1 VNRVIHQ
8 AISSPAASPELPPKA
23 ILALKRCIVS
33 KFDSENW
40 DEVTYLIN
48 GKDIINSHPRLLRS
62 LSFGDD
68 DYPGCVLEVLGRLID
83 LDKGNFNI
91 LVDYCK
97 LQDWVQGK
105 DPQLF
110 EELFGHIHLSLSVTE
125 KVALDNSFN
134 LSKHIQRIRESI
146 ETDPELAVGSTKEM
160 LESVMKTVLMGFGDD
175 NCKEDLPKLL
185 KKVQKNLKLDPS
197 EVHESVKGSEI
208 VRRVLSNLGQVV
220 TGIYELRNIYG
231 TGHGKIRH
239 SGISPRHARLVV
251 GVGAALASLLS
262 KQMKY
267 ERQLLKRIN

>member
-1 VNRVIHQ
+1 MSRQVI
-8 AISSPAASPELPPKA
+8 SNPESLEIPPKA
-23 ILALKRCIVS
+23 VLALKRCIVS

-40 DEVTYLIN
+40 EEVTYLIN
-48 GKDIINSHPRLLRS
+48 GRDIINSHPRLLRS

-68 DYPGCVLEVLGRLID
+68 DYSGCVLEVLGQLID
-83 LDKGNFNI
+83 FDKDNFNI

-97 LQDWVQGK
+97 LQDWLR
-105 DPQLF
+105 DSNFQLF
-110 EELFGHIHLSLSVTE
+110 EELFGHIHPSLSATE
-125 KVALDNSFN
+125 KVALDSSFN

-160 LESVMKTVLMGFGDD
+160 LESVMKTVLMSFGDGD
-175 NCKEDLPKLL
+175 CKEDLPKLL

-197 EVHESVKGSEI
+197 EIHESVKGAEI

-231 TGHGKIRH
+231 TGHGKIRN

-251 GVGAALASLLS
+251 GVGAALASFLIETNEVRTPS
-262 KQMKY
+262 PKK
-267 ERQLLKRIN
+267 E

>member
-1 VNRVIHQ
+1 MNHQVISNSVN
-8 AISSPAASPELPPKA
+8 PEINPKA
-23 ILALKRCIVS
+23 VLALKRCMVS

-48 GKDIINSHPRLLRS
+48 GRDIINSHPRLLRS

-97 LQDWVQGK
+97 LHDWLRDQE
-105 DPQLF
+105 PQLF
-110 EELFGHIHLSLSVTE
+110 EELFGHIHPSISVTE

-146 ETDPELAVGSTKEM
+146 EADPELAVGSTKEM
-160 LESVMKTVLMGFGDD
+160 LESVMKTVLMRFGDGE
-175 NCKEDLPKLL
+175 CKEDLPKLL
-185 KKVQKNLKLDPS
+185 KKVQKKLKLDPS
-197 EVHESVKGSEI
+197 EIHESVKGAEI

-251 GVGAALASLLS
+251 GVGAALASFLIETSEIRMLGS
-262 KQMKY
+262 NKK
-267 ERQLLKRIN
+267 

>member
-1 VNRVIHQ
+1 MNRVIHQ
-8 AISSPAASPELPPKA
+8 AISSPAASPEIPPKA

-251 GVGAALASLLS
+251 GVGAALASFIIETNEIRTPAP
-262 KQMKY
+262 KK
-267 ERQLLKRIN
+267 N

>member
-1 VNRVIHQ
+1 MSHH
-8 AISSPAASPELPPKA
+8 AISNPLSPGISPKA
-23 ILALKRCIVS
+23 VLALKRCIVS

-48 GKDIINSHPRLLRS
+48 DRDIINSHPKLLRS

-68 DYPGCVLEVLGRLID
+68 DYSGCVLGVLRQLID
-83 LDKGNFNI
+83 LDKKNFDI
-91 LVDYCK
+91 LADYCNLK
-97 LQDWVQGK
+97 DWLQNN

-110 EELFGHIHLSLSVTE
+110 EELFGHIHPSLSAAE

-160 LESVMKTVLMGFGDD
+160 LESVMKTVLMSFGDGD
-175 NCKEDLPKLL
+175 CKEDLPKLL

-197 EVHESVKGSEI
+197 EIHESVKGAEI
-208 VRRVLSNLGQVV
+208 VRRILSNLGQVV

-231 TGHGKIRH
+231 TGHGKIRN

-251 GVGAALASLLS
+251 GVGAALASFLIETNEIRTAPPE
-262 KQMKY
+262 K
-267 ERQLLKRIN
+267 N

>member
-1 VNRVIHQ
+1 MNRVIHQ
-8 AISSPAASPELPPKA
+8 AISSPAASPEIPPKA

-134 LSKHIQRIRESI
+134 LSKHLQRIRESI

-251 GVGAALASLLS
+251 GVGAALASFIIETNEIRTPAP
-262 KQMKY
+262 KK
-267 ERQLLKRIN
+267 N

>member
-1 VNRVIHQ
+1 MIHQ
-8 AISSPAASPELPPKA
+8 AICSPAANPEIPPKA

-48 GKDIINSHPRLLRS
+48 GRDIINFHPRLLRS

-68 DYPGCVLEVLGRLID
+68 DYSGCVLEVLGRLID

-97 LQDWVQGK
+97 LQDWLHGN

-110 EELFGHIHLSLSVTE
+110 EELFGHIHPSLSVTE
-125 KVALDNSFN
+125 KVALDNSYN

-160 LESVMKTVLMGFGDD
+160 LESVMKTVLIGVGDD

-197 EVHESVKGSEI
+197 EIHKSVKGSEI
-208 VRRVLSNLGQVV
+208 VRRVLSNLGQLV

-251 GVGAALASLLS
+251 GVGAALATFIIETKEIRMLDS
-262 KQMKY
+262 KIK
-267 ERQLLKRIN
+267 